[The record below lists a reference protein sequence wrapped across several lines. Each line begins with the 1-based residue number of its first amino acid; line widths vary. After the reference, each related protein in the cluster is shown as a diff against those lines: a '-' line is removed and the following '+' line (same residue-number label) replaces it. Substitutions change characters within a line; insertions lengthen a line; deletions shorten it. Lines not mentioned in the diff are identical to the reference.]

1 MKENASAQSYTGE
14 ELDDL
19 FHSGVLERIGMGSR
33 RICYKIPGTKFCI
46 KCYRMDNEIKKGK
59 YDGAKALAA
68 SVVREIT
75 KARFDEKR
83 NTSCQEYRYWKKLR
97 EKLPPELFEV
107 FPQTMECV
115 LVPSRGWC
123 VIEERVENY
132 DGSNPKRFS
141 EAYRE
146 ADDDKKDKMLSALKS
161 LVSDFVHYAV
171 RFYDPQ
177 NLIVQNT
184 ADGGL
189 YLRLVD
195 FEPATRTLIPVDSLL
210 LVLVRMKTK
219 RRVSRWIREHL
230 GLNGRLALPKKH
242 RLSPKLRANWDK
254 LIATEGAAMGLSDCS
269 VFLENKI
276 VNDVFYEGLFKGEP
290 CVVKCSSRAPE
301 SIRNEYEILIKL
313 YGLNSH
319 VFPKPYNLYV
329 SQNGKFAFVVVQKLY
344 KLSERQ
350 LKNPADDI
358 ISIITTLHSARI
370 VHRDVFIDNLMV
382 GEDGHLKLI
391 DMQFAIM
398 RDRYEECRWMQKNWK
413 YRYVTMGV
421 VSGMPPGVWNDV
433 VGMLGCVN
441 SICPKEEVSRVVDEL
456 KKFEEISVF
465 APEIPKLDYIRLRC
479 LLLRLN
485 LQSVFLRDGKKKQ
498 ALKRRIDRLLLMFGE
513 CNFSRSSIVDF
524 KEKGVS

>member
-1 MKENASAQSYTGE
+1 MSKPLS
-14 ELDDL
+14 
-19 FHSGVLERIGMGSR
+19 
-33 RICYKIPGTKFCI
+33 
-46 KCYRMDNEIKKGK
+46 
-59 YDGAKALAA
+59 
-68 SVVREIT
+68 
-75 KARFDEKR
+75 
-83 NTSCQEYRYWKKLR
+83 KKLR
-97 EKLPPELFEV
+97 AK
-107 FPQTMECV
+107 
-115 LVPSRGWC
+115 
-123 VIEERVENY
+123 
-132 DGSNPKRFS
+132 
-141 EAYRE
+141 
-146 ADDDKKDKMLSALKS
+146 
-161 LVSDFVHYAV
+161 
-171 RFYDPQ
+171 
-177 NLIVQNT
+177 
-184 ADGGL
+184 
-189 YLRLVD
+189 
-195 FEPATRTLIPVDSLL
+195 
-210 LVLVRMKTK
+210 
-219 RRVSRWIREHL
+219 
-230 GLNGRLALPKKH
+230 
-242 RLSPKLRANWDK
+242 WDA
-254 LIATEGAAMGLSDCS
+254 LIASEGAAMGLSDCS

-276 VNDVFYEGLFKGEP
+276 VNDVFYEGLFKAEP

-465 APEIPKLDYIRLRC
+465 APEIPKWDYIRFRC

>member
-1 MKENASAQSYTGE
+1 MTEIPTAE
-14 ELDDL
+14 ELEAL
-19 FHSGVLERIGMGSR
+19 FREGKMERIGDGSR
-33 RICYKIPGTKFCI
+33 RVCYAPSGGKLCVKS
-46 KCYRMDNEIKKGK
+46 YRSEDELETMMMP
-59 YDGAKALAA
+59 DGSLVKHTLKP
-68 SVVREIT
+68 SVIREIR

-97 EKLPPELFEV
+97 EKLPPEIFAV

-161 LVSDFVHYAV
+161 LVSDFVYYAV

-189 YLRLVD
+189 HLRLVD

-210 LVLVRMKTK
+210 PVLVRMKTK

-242 RLSPKLRANWDK
+242 RLSLKLRAKWDE

-269 VFLENKI
+269 VFLENKL
-276 VNDVFYEGLFKGEP
+276 VNDILYYGDYKGDP

-301 SIRNEYEILIKL
+301 SLQNEYEMLKRVYSIAPE
-313 YGLNSH
+313 
-319 VFPKPYNLYV
+319 VFPQPLAFGFSKDRRMAYV
-329 SQNGKFAFVVVQKLY
+329 VMERLAGGVPSDPASDILRMAETLFA
-344 KLSERQ
+344 
-350 LKNPADDI
+350 
-358 ISIITTLHSARI
+358 TGI
-370 VHRDVFIDNLMV
+370 VHRDCSAANILC
-382 GEDGHLKLI
+382 GADGHLKLI
-391 DMQFAIM
+391 DFQFAVDRNDYKESVYM
-398 RDRYEECRWMQKNWK
+398 RNNALYLYAHFGNCESL
-413 YRYVTMGV
+413 GIG
-421 VSGMPPGVWNDV
+421 SWNDV
-433 VGMLGCVN
+433 LGFGFMECL
-441 SICPKEEVSRVVDEL
+441 RQ
-456 KKFEEISVF
+456 F
-465 APEIPKLDYIRLRC
+465 APGDKTATRKLSRLAESMTFTAKPGC
-479 LLLRLN
+479 SVKILLRLYYLLVL
-485 LQSVFLRDGKKKQ
+485 LQSVFRCKPSLIWRKYKL
-498 ALKRRIDRLLLMFGE
+498 AEMLKNDVGRVVSRRMP
-513 CNFSRSSIVDF
+513 
-524 KEKGVS
+524 